1 MNTQM
6 HVPPLSFVNKVLISV
21 MVGAFVLSSILQT
34 QGISLTMWLGL
45 SLDGLS
51 KGLIYQLVTFP
62 LIEHG
67 LFSVLFSGLILW
79 FIGSELESSWGMR
92 RYIYFLL
99 SCLGFGALFFILV
112 ATSFSI
118 YAAPLSGMS
127 GVASGL
133 CIAYAVLYPDRI
145 FTFMLLF
152 PMRARYFCLILAALS
167 LYNGF
172 FSPAKAGAWGQIG
185 MMLGAFLWVAWQ
197 TGLLSQSL
205 AKAKKRVP
213 KSKASKKGHL
223 RLVEKDTKND
233 DEDPPPR
240 YWQ

>member
-6 HVPPLSFVNKVLISV
+6 HVPPLSYVNKILIV
-21 MVGAFVLSSILQT
+21 TMVGAFVLSSVLQT
-34 QGISLTMWLGL
+34 QGVSLGMWLGL

-51 KGLIYQLVTFP
+51 QGLIYQLVTFP
-62 LIEHG
+62 LIEHS
-67 LFSVLFSGLILW
+67 LISVLFSGLILW
-79 FIGSELESSWGMR
+79 FIGSDLENSWGMR

-99 SCLGFGALFFILV
+99 SCLGVGAFFFLV
-112 ATSFSI
+112 VAASFSI
-118 YAAPLSGMS
+118 FAAPLSGMS

-133 CIAYAVLYPDRI
+133 CIAYAVLYPDRV

-152 PMRARYFCLILAALS
+152 PMRARYFCLILAAIS

-172 FSPAKAGAWGQIG
+172 FSPARAGAWGQIG

-197 TGLLSQSL
+197 SGLLGQKWSQINQKTA
-205 AKAKKRVP
+205 AKRR
-213 KSKASKKGHL
+213 SSRNSHL
-223 RLVEKDTKND
+223 HLVEKDKDD
-233 DEDPPPR
+233 DERPPR

>member
-6 HVPPLSFVNKVLISV
+6 HVPPLSFVNKILIAV

-34 QGISLTMWLGL
+34 QGISLTSWLGL

-51 KGLIYQLVTFP
+51 QGLVYQLVTFP
-62 LIEHG
+62 LVEHG

-79 FIGSELESSWGMR
+79 FIGSELEWSWGMR

-99 SCLGFGALFFILV
+99 SCLGVGAFFFLV
-112 ATSFSI
+112 VAASFSI
-118 YAAPLSGMS
+118 FAAPLSGMS

-133 CIAYAVLYPDRI
+133 CIAYAVLYPDRL

-152 PMRARYFCLILAALS
+152 PMRARYFCLILAAIS

-197 TGLLSQSL
+197 TGLLSQNLS
-205 AKAKKRVP
+205 KVKKSVP
-213 KSKASKKGHL
+213 RKKASSKSHL
-223 RLVEKDTKND
+223 RLVEKDD
-233 DEDPPPR
+233 DERPPK

>member
-1 MNTQM
+1 MMNSQM
-6 HVPPLSFVNKVLISV
+6 HVPPLSPVNKVLIAV

-34 QGISLTMWLGL
+34 QGISLAYWLGL
-45 SLDGLS
+45 SLNGLS
-51 KGLIYQLVTFP
+51 NGLIYQLVSFP
-62 LIEHG
+62 LIEHN
-67 LFSVLFSGLILW
+67 LFSVLFSGLIMW
-79 FIGSELESSWGMR
+79 FIGSELEWSWGMR

-99 SCLGFGALFFILV
+99 SCLAAGALFFLTV
-112 ATSFSI
+112 AAGFSVLS
-118 YAAPLSGMS
+118 APLSGMS

-172 FSPAKAGAWGQIG
+172 FSPARAGAWGQIG

-197 TGLLSQSL
+197 IGLLKQTWGQFQ
-205 AKAKKRVP
+205 KKSPR
-213 KSKASKKGHL
+213 KRTAQNSHL
-223 RLVEKDTKND
+223 RLVKKDKDD
-233 DEDPPPR
+233 DERPPR